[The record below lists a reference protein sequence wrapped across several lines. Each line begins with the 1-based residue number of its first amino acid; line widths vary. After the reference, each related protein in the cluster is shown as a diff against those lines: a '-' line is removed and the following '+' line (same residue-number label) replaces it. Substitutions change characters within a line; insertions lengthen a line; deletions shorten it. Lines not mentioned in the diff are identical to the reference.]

1 MRLKYYLRGLGL
13 GIIFAVIIMMIGFH
27 DNKQSMSDTEII
39 EKAKTLGM
47 VEAKNISGTVA
58 DEYNSEKTDSS
69 ATNSDASSQKA
80 ETEQDS
86 QMQDSQT
93 AQEDTQQEAAQPAA
107 DAKQETVE
115 PQNAVTTYTISVT
128 SQDTCRTIAE
138 KLKALNLV
146 DDAEQFR
153 IYMGQ
158 KGADHFIADGEHIIP
173 QVHFG
178 HQTRRWNPKMAPYIY
193 TERNGIY
200 IIDLQKSVG
209 KVDEAYDAVSDIAAQ
224 GGTILFVGTKKQAQD
239 AIKTE
244 AERCGMYYVNER
256 WLGGMLTNFRTIESR
271 IARLKAI
278 ETMSEDGTFDV
289 LPKKEVIALK
299 KEWEKLE
306 KNLGGIKDM
315 KRIPDAI
322 FVVDPKKERICIK
335 EAQALGITLIGIAD
349 TNCDPD
355 ELDYVIPGNDDAIRA
370 VKLIVSKMADAVIEA
385 KQGAEEEV
393 TAEEASDETVEE

>member
-93 AQEDTQQEAAQPAA
+93 AQEDTQQEA
-107 DAKQETVE
+107 KQETVE
-115 PQNAVTTYTISVT
+115 PQDAVTTYTISVT

-158 KGADHFIADGEHIIP
+158 KGADHFIADGEHVIP
-173 QVHFG
+173 QG
-178 HQTRRWNPKMAPYIY
+178 ASYDD
-193 TERNGIY
+193 
-200 IIDLQKSVG
+200 II
-209 KVDEAYDAVSDIAAQ
+209 
-224 GGTILFVGTKKQAQD
+224 TILTQK
-239 AIKTE
+239 
-244 AERCGMYYVNER
+244 
-256 WLGGMLTNFRTIESR
+256 
-271 IARLKAI
+271 
-278 ETMSEDGTFDV
+278 
-289 LPKKEVIALK
+289 
-299 KEWEKLE
+299 
-306 KNLGGIKDM
+306 
-315 KRIPDAI
+315 
-322 FVVDPKKERICIK
+322 
-335 EAQALGITLIGIAD
+335 
-349 TNCDPD
+349 
-355 ELDYVIPGNDDAIRA
+355 
-370 VKLIVSKMADAVIEA
+370 
-385 KQGAEEEV
+385 
-393 TAEEASDETVEE
+393 

>member
-58 DEYNSEKTDSS
+58 DEYNSEKNDSS

-93 AQEDTQQEAAQPAA
+93 AQEDTQQEDTQQEAAQPAA

-115 PQNAVTTYTISVT
+115 PQDAVTTYTISVT

-158 KGADHFIADGEHIIP
+158 KGADHFIADGEHVIP
-173 QVHFG
+173 QG
-178 HQTRRWNPKMAPYIY
+178 ASYDD
-193 TERNGIY
+193 
-200 IIDLQKSVG
+200 II
-209 KVDEAYDAVSDIAAQ
+209 
-224 GGTILFVGTKKQAQD
+224 TILTQK
-239 AIKTE
+239 
-244 AERCGMYYVNER
+244 
-256 WLGGMLTNFRTIESR
+256 
-271 IARLKAI
+271 
-278 ETMSEDGTFDV
+278 
-289 LPKKEVIALK
+289 
-299 KEWEKLE
+299 
-306 KNLGGIKDM
+306 
-315 KRIPDAI
+315 
-322 FVVDPKKERICIK
+322 
-335 EAQALGITLIGIAD
+335 
-349 TNCDPD
+349 
-355 ELDYVIPGNDDAIRA
+355 
-370 VKLIVSKMADAVIEA
+370 
-385 KQGAEEEV
+385 
-393 TAEEASDETVEE
+393 

>member
-13 GIIFAVIIMMIGFH
+13 GIIFAIIIMMIGFH

-69 ATNSDASSQKA
+69 AANSDASSQKT

-93 AQEDTQQEAAQPAA
+93 AQEDTQQAA

-115 PQNAVTTYTISVT
+115 PQDAVATYTISVT

-158 KGADHFIADGEHIIP
+158 KGADHFIADGEHVIP
-173 QVHFG
+173 QG
-178 HQTRRWNPKMAPYIY
+178 ASYDD
-193 TERNGIY
+193 
-200 IIDLQKSVG
+200 II
-209 KVDEAYDAVSDIAAQ
+209 
-224 GGTILFVGTKKQAQD
+224 TILTQK
-239 AIKTE
+239 
-244 AERCGMYYVNER
+244 
-256 WLGGMLTNFRTIESR
+256 
-271 IARLKAI
+271 
-278 ETMSEDGTFDV
+278 
-289 LPKKEVIALK
+289 
-299 KEWEKLE
+299 
-306 KNLGGIKDM
+306 
-315 KRIPDAI
+315 
-322 FVVDPKKERICIK
+322 
-335 EAQALGITLIGIAD
+335 
-349 TNCDPD
+349 
-355 ELDYVIPGNDDAIRA
+355 
-370 VKLIVSKMADAVIEA
+370 
-385 KQGAEEEV
+385 
-393 TAEEASDETVEE
+393 

>member
-69 ATNSDASSQKA
+69 TANSDASSQKA

-93 AQEDTQQEAAQPAA
+93 PQEDTKQEDTQQEDTQPAA

-115 PQNAVTTYTISVT
+115 PQDAVTTYTISVT

-158 KGADHFIADGEHIIP
+158 KGADHFIADGEHVIP
-173 QVHFG
+173 QG
-178 HQTRRWNPKMAPYIY
+178 ASYDD
-193 TERNGIY
+193 
-200 IIDLQKSVG
+200 IITILTQKS
-209 KVDEAYDAVSDIAAQ
+209 
-224 GGTILFVGTKKQAQD
+224 
-239 AIKTE
+239 
-244 AERCGMYYVNER
+244 
-256 WLGGMLTNFRTIESR
+256 
-271 IARLKAI
+271 
-278 ETMSEDGTFDV
+278 
-289 LPKKEVIALK
+289 
-299 KEWEKLE
+299 
-306 KNLGGIKDM
+306 
-315 KRIPDAI
+315 
-322 FVVDPKKERICIK
+322 
-335 EAQALGITLIGIAD
+335 
-349 TNCDPD
+349 
-355 ELDYVIPGNDDAIRA
+355 
-370 VKLIVSKMADAVIEA
+370 
-385 KQGAEEEV
+385 
-393 TAEEASDETVEE
+393 

>member
-27 DNKQSMSDTEII
+27 GNKQSMYDTEII

-93 AQEDTQQEAAQPAA
+93 AQEDTQQEDTQQEAAQPAA

-115 PQNAVTTYTISVT
+115 PQDAVTTYTISVT

-158 KGADHFIADGEHIIP
+158 KGADHFIADGEHVIP
-173 QVHFG
+173 QG
-178 HQTRRWNPKMAPYIY
+178 ASYDD
-193 TERNGIY
+193 
-200 IIDLQKSVG
+200 II
-209 KVDEAYDAVSDIAAQ
+209 
-224 GGTILFVGTKKQAQD
+224 TILTQK
-239 AIKTE
+239 
-244 AERCGMYYVNER
+244 
-256 WLGGMLTNFRTIESR
+256 
-271 IARLKAI
+271 
-278 ETMSEDGTFDV
+278 
-289 LPKKEVIALK
+289 
-299 KEWEKLE
+299 
-306 KNLGGIKDM
+306 
-315 KRIPDAI
+315 
-322 FVVDPKKERICIK
+322 
-335 EAQALGITLIGIAD
+335 
-349 TNCDPD
+349 
-355 ELDYVIPGNDDAIRA
+355 
-370 VKLIVSKMADAVIEA
+370 
-385 KQGAEEEV
+385 
-393 TAEEASDETVEE
+393 

>member
-27 DNKQSMSDTEII
+27 GNKQSMSDTEII
-39 EKAKTLGM
+39 EKSKTLGM

-93 AQEDTQQEAAQPAA
+93 AQEDTQQEDTQQEAAQPAA

-115 PQNAVTTYTISVT
+115 PQDAVTTYTISVT

-158 KGADHFIADGEHIIP
+158 KGADHFIADGEHVIP
-173 QVHFG
+173 QG
-178 HQTRRWNPKMAPYIY
+178 ASYDD
-193 TERNGIY
+193 
-200 IIDLQKSVG
+200 II
-209 KVDEAYDAVSDIAAQ
+209 
-224 GGTILFVGTKKQAQD
+224 TILTQK
-239 AIKTE
+239 
-244 AERCGMYYVNER
+244 
-256 WLGGMLTNFRTIESR
+256 
-271 IARLKAI
+271 
-278 ETMSEDGTFDV
+278 
-289 LPKKEVIALK
+289 
-299 KEWEKLE
+299 
-306 KNLGGIKDM
+306 
-315 KRIPDAI
+315 
-322 FVVDPKKERICIK
+322 
-335 EAQALGITLIGIAD
+335 
-349 TNCDPD
+349 
-355 ELDYVIPGNDDAIRA
+355 
-370 VKLIVSKMADAVIEA
+370 
-385 KQGAEEEV
+385 
-393 TAEEASDETVEE
+393 

>member
-13 GIIFAVIIMMIGFH
+13 GIIFSVIIMMIGFH
-27 DNKQSMSDTEII
+27 NNKQSMSDTEII

-86 QMQDSQT
+86 QT

-115 PQNAVTTYTISVT
+115 PQDAVTTYTISVT

-173 QVHFG
+173 QG
-178 HQTRRWNPKMAPYIY
+178 ASYDD
-193 TERNGIY
+193 
-200 IIDLQKSVG
+200 II
-209 KVDEAYDAVSDIAAQ
+209 
-224 GGTILFVGTKKQAQD
+224 TILTQK
-239 AIKTE
+239 
-244 AERCGMYYVNER
+244 
-256 WLGGMLTNFRTIESR
+256 
-271 IARLKAI
+271 
-278 ETMSEDGTFDV
+278 
-289 LPKKEVIALK
+289 
-299 KEWEKLE
+299 
-306 KNLGGIKDM
+306 
-315 KRIPDAI
+315 
-322 FVVDPKKERICIK
+322 
-335 EAQALGITLIGIAD
+335 
-349 TNCDPD
+349 
-355 ELDYVIPGNDDAIRA
+355 
-370 VKLIVSKMADAVIEA
+370 
-385 KQGAEEEV
+385 
-393 TAEEASDETVEE
+393 

>member
-27 DNKQSMSDTEII
+27 GNKQSMSDTEII

-93 AQEDTQQEAAQPAA
+93 AQEDTQQEDTRQEAAQPAA

-115 PQNAVTTYTISVT
+115 PQDAVTTYTISVT

-158 KGADHFIADGEHIIP
+158 KGADHFIADGEHVIP
-173 QVHFG
+173 QG
-178 HQTRRWNPKMAPYIY
+178 ASYDD
-193 TERNGIY
+193 
-200 IIDLQKSVG
+200 II
-209 KVDEAYDAVSDIAAQ
+209 
-224 GGTILFVGTKKQAQD
+224 TILTQK
-239 AIKTE
+239 
-244 AERCGMYYVNER
+244 
-256 WLGGMLTNFRTIESR
+256 
-271 IARLKAI
+271 
-278 ETMSEDGTFDV
+278 
-289 LPKKEVIALK
+289 
-299 KEWEKLE
+299 
-306 KNLGGIKDM
+306 
-315 KRIPDAI
+315 
-322 FVVDPKKERICIK
+322 
-335 EAQALGITLIGIAD
+335 
-349 TNCDPD
+349 
-355 ELDYVIPGNDDAIRA
+355 
-370 VKLIVSKMADAVIEA
+370 
-385 KQGAEEEV
+385 
-393 TAEEASDETVEE
+393 

>member
-27 DNKQSMSDTEII
+27 GNKQSMSDTEII

-93 AQEDTQQEAAQPAA
+93 AQEDTQQEDTQQEDTQQEAAQPAA

-115 PQNAVTTYTISVT
+115 PQDAVTTYTISVT

-158 KGADHFIADGEHIIP
+158 KGADHFIADGEHVIP
-173 QVHFG
+173 QG
-178 HQTRRWNPKMAPYIY
+178 ASYDD
-193 TERNGIY
+193 
-200 IIDLQKSVG
+200 II
-209 KVDEAYDAVSDIAAQ
+209 
-224 GGTILFVGTKKQAQD
+224 TILTQK
-239 AIKTE
+239 
-244 AERCGMYYVNER
+244 
-256 WLGGMLTNFRTIESR
+256 
-271 IARLKAI
+271 
-278 ETMSEDGTFDV
+278 
-289 LPKKEVIALK
+289 
-299 KEWEKLE
+299 
-306 KNLGGIKDM
+306 
-315 KRIPDAI
+315 
-322 FVVDPKKERICIK
+322 
-335 EAQALGITLIGIAD
+335 
-349 TNCDPD
+349 
-355 ELDYVIPGNDDAIRA
+355 
-370 VKLIVSKMADAVIEA
+370 
-385 KQGAEEEV
+385 
-393 TAEEASDETVEE
+393 

>member
-27 DNKQSMSDTEII
+27 GNKQSMSDTEII

-69 ATNSDASSQKA
+69 AANSDDSSQKA

-93 AQEDTQQEAAQPAA
+93 AQEDTQPAA

-115 PQNAVTTYTISVT
+115 PQDAVTTYTISVT

-158 KGADHFIADGEHIIP
+158 KGADHFIADGEHVIP
-173 QVHFG
+173 QG
-178 HQTRRWNPKMAPYIY
+178 ASYDD
-193 TERNGIY
+193 
-200 IIDLQKSVG
+200 II
-209 KVDEAYDAVSDIAAQ
+209 
-224 GGTILFVGTKKQAQD
+224 TILTQK
-239 AIKTE
+239 
-244 AERCGMYYVNER
+244 
-256 WLGGMLTNFRTIESR
+256 
-271 IARLKAI
+271 
-278 ETMSEDGTFDV
+278 
-289 LPKKEVIALK
+289 
-299 KEWEKLE
+299 
-306 KNLGGIKDM
+306 
-315 KRIPDAI
+315 
-322 FVVDPKKERICIK
+322 
-335 EAQALGITLIGIAD
+335 
-349 TNCDPD
+349 
-355 ELDYVIPGNDDAIRA
+355 
-370 VKLIVSKMADAVIEA
+370 
-385 KQGAEEEV
+385 
-393 TAEEASDETVEE
+393 

>member
-27 DNKQSMSDTEII
+27 GNKQSMSDTEII

-69 ATNSDASSQKA
+69 AANSDDSSQKA

-93 AQEDTQQEAAQPAA
+93 AREDTQQEDTQQEDTQQAA

-115 PQNAVTTYTISVT
+115 PQDAVTTYTISVT

-158 KGADHFIADGEHIIP
+158 KGADHFIADGEHVIP
-173 QVHFG
+173 QG
-178 HQTRRWNPKMAPYIY
+178 ASYDD
-193 TERNGIY
+193 
-200 IIDLQKSVG
+200 II
-209 KVDEAYDAVSDIAAQ
+209 
-224 GGTILFVGTKKQAQD
+224 TILTQK
-239 AIKTE
+239 
-244 AERCGMYYVNER
+244 
-256 WLGGMLTNFRTIESR
+256 
-271 IARLKAI
+271 
-278 ETMSEDGTFDV
+278 
-289 LPKKEVIALK
+289 
-299 KEWEKLE
+299 
-306 KNLGGIKDM
+306 
-315 KRIPDAI
+315 
-322 FVVDPKKERICIK
+322 
-335 EAQALGITLIGIAD
+335 
-349 TNCDPD
+349 
-355 ELDYVIPGNDDAIRA
+355 
-370 VKLIVSKMADAVIEA
+370 
-385 KQGAEEEV
+385 
-393 TAEEASDETVEE
+393 

>member
-93 AQEDTQQEAAQPAA
+93 AQEDTQQEA
-107 DAKQETVE
+107 DAKLETVE
-115 PQNAVTTYTISVT
+115 PQDAVTTYTISVT

-158 KGADHFIADGEHIIP
+158 KGADHFIADGEHVIP
-173 QVHFG
+173 QG
-178 HQTRRWNPKMAPYIY
+178 ASYDD
-193 TERNGIY
+193 
-200 IIDLQKSVG
+200 II
-209 KVDEAYDAVSDIAAQ
+209 
-224 GGTILFVGTKKQAQD
+224 TILTQK
-239 AIKTE
+239 
-244 AERCGMYYVNER
+244 
-256 WLGGMLTNFRTIESR
+256 
-271 IARLKAI
+271 
-278 ETMSEDGTFDV
+278 
-289 LPKKEVIALK
+289 
-299 KEWEKLE
+299 
-306 KNLGGIKDM
+306 
-315 KRIPDAI
+315 
-322 FVVDPKKERICIK
+322 
-335 EAQALGITLIGIAD
+335 
-349 TNCDPD
+349 
-355 ELDYVIPGNDDAIRA
+355 
-370 VKLIVSKMADAVIEA
+370 
-385 KQGAEEEV
+385 
-393 TAEEASDETVEE
+393 

>member
-69 ATNSDASSQKA
+69 AANSDASSQKA

-93 AQEDTQQEAAQPAA
+93 AQEDTQQEDTQQEATQPAA

-115 PQNAVTTYTISVT
+115 PQDAVTTYTISVT

-173 QVHFG
+173 QG
-178 HQTRRWNPKMAPYIY
+178 ASYDD
-193 TERNGIY
+193 
-200 IIDLQKSVG
+200 II
-209 KVDEAYDAVSDIAAQ
+209 
-224 GGTILFVGTKKQAQD
+224 TILTQK
-239 AIKTE
+239 
-244 AERCGMYYVNER
+244 
-256 WLGGMLTNFRTIESR
+256 
-271 IARLKAI
+271 
-278 ETMSEDGTFDV
+278 
-289 LPKKEVIALK
+289 
-299 KEWEKLE
+299 
-306 KNLGGIKDM
+306 
-315 KRIPDAI
+315 
-322 FVVDPKKERICIK
+322 
-335 EAQALGITLIGIAD
+335 
-349 TNCDPD
+349 
-355 ELDYVIPGNDDAIRA
+355 
-370 VKLIVSKMADAVIEA
+370 
-385 KQGAEEEV
+385 
-393 TAEEASDETVEE
+393 

>member
-27 DNKQSMSDTEII
+27 GNKQSMSDTEII

-93 AQEDTQQEAAQPAA
+93 AQEDTQQEDTQQEAAQPAA

-115 PQNAVTTYTISVT
+115 PQDAVTTYTISVT

-158 KGADHFIADGEHIIP
+158 KGAVHFIADGEHVIP
-173 QVHFG
+173 QG
-178 HQTRRWNPKMAPYIY
+178 ASYDD
-193 TERNGIY
+193 
-200 IIDLQKSVG
+200 II
-209 KVDEAYDAVSDIAAQ
+209 
-224 GGTILFVGTKKQAQD
+224 TILTQK
-239 AIKTE
+239 
-244 AERCGMYYVNER
+244 
-256 WLGGMLTNFRTIESR
+256 
-271 IARLKAI
+271 
-278 ETMSEDGTFDV
+278 
-289 LPKKEVIALK
+289 
-299 KEWEKLE
+299 
-306 KNLGGIKDM
+306 
-315 KRIPDAI
+315 
-322 FVVDPKKERICIK
+322 
-335 EAQALGITLIGIAD
+335 
-349 TNCDPD
+349 
-355 ELDYVIPGNDDAIRA
+355 
-370 VKLIVSKMADAVIEA
+370 
-385 KQGAEEEV
+385 
-393 TAEEASDETVEE
+393 

>member
-27 DNKQSMSDTEII
+27 GNKQSMSDTEII

-93 AQEDTQQEAAQPAA
+93 AQEDTQQEDTQQEATQPAA

-115 PQNAVTTYTISVT
+115 PQDAVTTYTISVT

-158 KGADHFIADGEHIIP
+158 KGADHFIADGEHVIP
-173 QVHFG
+173 QG
-178 HQTRRWNPKMAPYIY
+178 ASYDD
-193 TERNGIY
+193 
-200 IIDLQKSVG
+200 II
-209 KVDEAYDAVSDIAAQ
+209 
-224 GGTILFVGTKKQAQD
+224 TILTQK
-239 AIKTE
+239 
-244 AERCGMYYVNER
+244 
-256 WLGGMLTNFRTIESR
+256 
-271 IARLKAI
+271 
-278 ETMSEDGTFDV
+278 
-289 LPKKEVIALK
+289 
-299 KEWEKLE
+299 
-306 KNLGGIKDM
+306 
-315 KRIPDAI
+315 
-322 FVVDPKKERICIK
+322 
-335 EAQALGITLIGIAD
+335 
-349 TNCDPD
+349 
-355 ELDYVIPGNDDAIRA
+355 
-370 VKLIVSKMADAVIEA
+370 
-385 KQGAEEEV
+385 
-393 TAEEASDETVEE
+393 

>member
-69 ATNSDASSQKA
+69 AANSDASSQKA

-93 AQEDTQQEAAQPAA
+93 AQEDTQQEDIQPAADAKQEDTQPAADAKQEDTQPAA

-115 PQNAVTTYTISVT
+115 PQDAVTTYTISVT

-158 KGADHFIADGEHIIP
+158 KGADHFIADGEHVIP
-173 QVHFG
+173 QG
-178 HQTRRWNPKMAPYIY
+178 ASYDD
-193 TERNGIY
+193 
-200 IIDLQKSVG
+200 II
-209 KVDEAYDAVSDIAAQ
+209 
-224 GGTILFVGTKKQAQD
+224 TILTQK
-239 AIKTE
+239 
-244 AERCGMYYVNER
+244 
-256 WLGGMLTNFRTIESR
+256 
-271 IARLKAI
+271 
-278 ETMSEDGTFDV
+278 
-289 LPKKEVIALK
+289 
-299 KEWEKLE
+299 
-306 KNLGGIKDM
+306 
-315 KRIPDAI
+315 
-322 FVVDPKKERICIK
+322 
-335 EAQALGITLIGIAD
+335 
-349 TNCDPD
+349 
-355 ELDYVIPGNDDAIRA
+355 
-370 VKLIVSKMADAVIEA
+370 
-385 KQGAEEEV
+385 
-393 TAEEASDETVEE
+393 

>member
-58 DEYNSEKTDSS
+58 DEYNSEKTGSS
-69 ATNSDASSQKA
+69 AANSDDSSQKA

-93 AQEDTQQEAAQPAA
+93 AQEDTQQEDTQQEATQPAA

-115 PQNAVTTYTISVT
+115 PQDAVTTYTISVT

-158 KGADHFIADGEHIIP
+158 KGADHFIADGEHVIP
-173 QVHFG
+173 QG
-178 HQTRRWNPKMAPYIY
+178 ASYDD
-193 TERNGIY
+193 
-200 IIDLQKSVG
+200 II
-209 KVDEAYDAVSDIAAQ
+209 
-224 GGTILFVGTKKQAQD
+224 TILTQK
-239 AIKTE
+239 
-244 AERCGMYYVNER
+244 
-256 WLGGMLTNFRTIESR
+256 
-271 IARLKAI
+271 
-278 ETMSEDGTFDV
+278 
-289 LPKKEVIALK
+289 
-299 KEWEKLE
+299 
-306 KNLGGIKDM
+306 
-315 KRIPDAI
+315 
-322 FVVDPKKERICIK
+322 
-335 EAQALGITLIGIAD
+335 
-349 TNCDPD
+349 
-355 ELDYVIPGNDDAIRA
+355 
-370 VKLIVSKMADAVIEA
+370 
-385 KQGAEEEV
+385 
-393 TAEEASDETVEE
+393 

>member
-58 DEYNSEKTDSS
+58 DEYNSEKNDSS

-93 AQEDTQQEAAQPAA
+93 AQEDTQQE
-107 DAKQETVE
+107 TVE
-115 PQNAVTTYTISVT
+115 PQDAVTTYTISVT

-158 KGADHFIADGEHIIP
+158 KGADHFIADGEHVIP
-173 QVHFG
+173 QG
-178 HQTRRWNPKMAPYIY
+178 ASYDD
-193 TERNGIY
+193 
-200 IIDLQKSVG
+200 II
-209 KVDEAYDAVSDIAAQ
+209 
-224 GGTILFVGTKKQAQD
+224 TILTQK
-239 AIKTE
+239 
-244 AERCGMYYVNER
+244 
-256 WLGGMLTNFRTIESR
+256 
-271 IARLKAI
+271 
-278 ETMSEDGTFDV
+278 
-289 LPKKEVIALK
+289 
-299 KEWEKLE
+299 
-306 KNLGGIKDM
+306 
-315 KRIPDAI
+315 
-322 FVVDPKKERICIK
+322 
-335 EAQALGITLIGIAD
+335 
-349 TNCDPD
+349 
-355 ELDYVIPGNDDAIRA
+355 
-370 VKLIVSKMADAVIEA
+370 
-385 KQGAEEEV
+385 
-393 TAEEASDETVEE
+393 

>member
-27 DNKQSMSDTEII
+27 GNKQSMSDTEII

-80 ETEQDS
+80 ETEQES

-93 AQEDTQQEAAQPAA
+93 AQEDTQQEDTQQEAAQPAA

-115 PQNAVTTYTISVT
+115 PQDAVTTYTISVT

-158 KGADHFIADGEHIIP
+158 KGADHFIADGEHVIP
-173 QVHFG
+173 QG
-178 HQTRRWNPKMAPYIY
+178 ASYDD
-193 TERNGIY
+193 
-200 IIDLQKSVG
+200 II
-209 KVDEAYDAVSDIAAQ
+209 
-224 GGTILFVGTKKQAQD
+224 TILTQK
-239 AIKTE
+239 
-244 AERCGMYYVNER
+244 
-256 WLGGMLTNFRTIESR
+256 
-271 IARLKAI
+271 
-278 ETMSEDGTFDV
+278 
-289 LPKKEVIALK
+289 
-299 KEWEKLE
+299 
-306 KNLGGIKDM
+306 
-315 KRIPDAI
+315 
-322 FVVDPKKERICIK
+322 
-335 EAQALGITLIGIAD
+335 
-349 TNCDPD
+349 
-355 ELDYVIPGNDDAIRA
+355 
-370 VKLIVSKMADAVIEA
+370 
-385 KQGAEEEV
+385 
-393 TAEEASDETVEE
+393 

>member
-27 DNKQSMSDTEII
+27 GNKQSMSDTEII

-69 ATNSDASSQKA
+69 AANSDDSSQKA

-93 AQEDTQQEAAQPAA
+93 AQEDTQQEDTQQEATQPAA

-115 PQNAVTTYTISVT
+115 PQDAVTTYTISVT

-158 KGADHFIADGEHIIP
+158 KGADHFIADGEHVIP
-173 QVHFG
+173 QG
-178 HQTRRWNPKMAPYIY
+178 ASYDD
-193 TERNGIY
+193 
-200 IIDLQKSVG
+200 II
-209 KVDEAYDAVSDIAAQ
+209 
-224 GGTILFVGTKKQAQD
+224 TILTQK
-239 AIKTE
+239 
-244 AERCGMYYVNER
+244 
-256 WLGGMLTNFRTIESR
+256 
-271 IARLKAI
+271 
-278 ETMSEDGTFDV
+278 
-289 LPKKEVIALK
+289 
-299 KEWEKLE
+299 
-306 KNLGGIKDM
+306 
-315 KRIPDAI
+315 
-322 FVVDPKKERICIK
+322 
-335 EAQALGITLIGIAD
+335 
-349 TNCDPD
+349 
-355 ELDYVIPGNDDAIRA
+355 
-370 VKLIVSKMADAVIEA
+370 
-385 KQGAEEEV
+385 
-393 TAEEASDETVEE
+393 

>member
-69 ATNSDASSQKA
+69 AANSDASSQKT

-93 AQEDTQQEAAQPAA
+93 AQEDTQQAA

-115 PQNAVTTYTISVT
+115 PQDAVATYTISVT

-158 KGADHFIADGEHIIP
+158 KGADHFIADGEHVIP
-173 QVHFG
+173 QG
-178 HQTRRWNPKMAPYIY
+178 ASYDD
-193 TERNGIY
+193 
-200 IIDLQKSVG
+200 II
-209 KVDEAYDAVSDIAAQ
+209 
-224 GGTILFVGTKKQAQD
+224 TILTQK
-239 AIKTE
+239 
-244 AERCGMYYVNER
+244 
-256 WLGGMLTNFRTIESR
+256 
-271 IARLKAI
+271 
-278 ETMSEDGTFDV
+278 
-289 LPKKEVIALK
+289 
-299 KEWEKLE
+299 
-306 KNLGGIKDM
+306 
-315 KRIPDAI
+315 
-322 FVVDPKKERICIK
+322 
-335 EAQALGITLIGIAD
+335 
-349 TNCDPD
+349 
-355 ELDYVIPGNDDAIRA
+355 
-370 VKLIVSKMADAVIEA
+370 
-385 KQGAEEEV
+385 
-393 TAEEASDETVEE
+393 

>member
-69 ATNSDASSQKA
+69 AANSDASSQKA

-93 AQEDTQQEAAQPAA
+93 AQEDTQQEDTQPEDTQPAA

-115 PQNAVTTYTISVT
+115 PQDAVTTYTISVT

-158 KGADHFIADGEHIIP
+158 KGADHFIADGEHVIP
-173 QVHFG
+173 QG
-178 HQTRRWNPKMAPYIY
+178 ASYDD
-193 TERNGIY
+193 
-200 IIDLQKSVG
+200 II
-209 KVDEAYDAVSDIAAQ
+209 
-224 GGTILFVGTKKQAQD
+224 TILTQK
-239 AIKTE
+239 
-244 AERCGMYYVNER
+244 
-256 WLGGMLTNFRTIESR
+256 
-271 IARLKAI
+271 
-278 ETMSEDGTFDV
+278 
-289 LPKKEVIALK
+289 
-299 KEWEKLE
+299 
-306 KNLGGIKDM
+306 
-315 KRIPDAI
+315 
-322 FVVDPKKERICIK
+322 
-335 EAQALGITLIGIAD
+335 
-349 TNCDPD
+349 
-355 ELDYVIPGNDDAIRA
+355 
-370 VKLIVSKMADAVIEA
+370 
-385 KQGAEEEV
+385 
-393 TAEEASDETVEE
+393 

>member
-58 DEYNSEKTDSS
+58 DEYNSEKNDSS

-93 AQEDTQQEAAQPAA
+93 AQEDTQQEDTQQEAAQPAA

-115 PQNAVTTYTISVT
+115 PQDAVTTYTISVT

-173 QVHFG
+173 QG
-178 HQTRRWNPKMAPYIY
+178 ASYDD
-193 TERNGIY
+193 
-200 IIDLQKSVG
+200 II
-209 KVDEAYDAVSDIAAQ
+209 
-224 GGTILFVGTKKQAQD
+224 TILTQK
-239 AIKTE
+239 
-244 AERCGMYYVNER
+244 
-256 WLGGMLTNFRTIESR
+256 
-271 IARLKAI
+271 
-278 ETMSEDGTFDV
+278 
-289 LPKKEVIALK
+289 
-299 KEWEKLE
+299 
-306 KNLGGIKDM
+306 
-315 KRIPDAI
+315 
-322 FVVDPKKERICIK
+322 
-335 EAQALGITLIGIAD
+335 
-349 TNCDPD
+349 
-355 ELDYVIPGNDDAIRA
+355 
-370 VKLIVSKMADAVIEA
+370 
-385 KQGAEEEV
+385 
-393 TAEEASDETVEE
+393 

>member
-69 ATNSDASSQKA
+69 AANSDASSQKA

-93 AQEDTQQEAAQPAA
+93 AQEDTQQAA

-115 PQNAVTTYTISVT
+115 PQDAVTTYTISVT

-158 KGADHFIADGEHIIP
+158 KGADH
-173 QVHFG
+173 
-178 HQTRRWNPKMAPYIY
+178 
-193 TERNGIY
+193 
-200 IIDLQKSVG
+200 L
-209 KVDEAYDAVSDIAAQ
+209 
-224 GGTILFVGTKKQAQD
+224 
-239 AIKTE
+239 
-244 AERCGMYYVNER
+244 
-256 WLGGMLTNFRTIESR
+256 
-271 IARLKAI
+271 
-278 ETMSEDGTFDV
+278 
-289 LPKKEVIALK
+289 
-299 KEWEKLE
+299 
-306 KNLGGIKDM
+306 
-315 KRIPDAI
+315 
-322 FVVDPKKERICIK
+322 
-335 EAQALGITLIGIAD
+335 
-349 TNCDPD
+349 
-355 ELDYVIPGNDDAIRA
+355 
-370 VKLIVSKMADAVIEA
+370 
-385 KQGAEEEV
+385 
-393 TAEEASDETVEE
+393 